1 MKIACIQHDIVWE
14 DKAANFE
21 RLAPMIAG
29 AAASDARVVL
39 LSETFSTGFSMQTER
54 TAESPGGP
62 SSEFLLDQ
70 ATRHGIWVGGSYPEI
85 TEDSHGDRPFN
96 TFALAGPAGSLTK
109 YRKVHPFSYGKEHEH
124 FSAGDTLC
132 TVEIDRLRV
141 ALFVCYDLR
150 FADEFW
156 QLGPEVDAYF
166 VVANWPAETERSL
179 PVSSS
184 RSGCSPSP
192 GTSCSSSQ
200 LPSVPNST
208 VEVPIR
214 P

>member
-29 AAASDARVVL
+29 AAASGARVVL
-39 LSETFSTGFSMQTER
+39 LTETFSTGFSMQTER

-85 TEDSHGDRPFN
+85 TEDSHEQRPFN
-96 TFALAGPAGSLTK
+96 TFALAGPSGSLTK

-132 TVEIDRLRV
+132 TVEIDGLRV
-141 ALFVCYDLR
+141 ALFVCYDPARGRVLATGTGGRRLLR
-150 FADEFW
+150 GGELAGGAPAA
-156 QLGPEVDAYF
+156 LAVAAPGPGDRE
-166 VVANWPAETERSL
+166 
-179 PVSSS
+179 
-184 RSGCSPSP
+184 P
-192 GTSCSSSQ
+192 GLRRGVQ
-200 LPSVPNST
+200 PGRFGRQARL
-208 VEVPIR
+208 R
-214 P
+214 R